1 MIIFILYGS
10 CSYKC
15 CYKNHKS
22 IAECLTDEII
32 NCEKNSL
39 NSYAKKK
46 DEVEKVDI
54 DKKWIKIIYFII
66 YYRKKK
72 T

>member
-1 MIIFILYGS
+1 MALVAINTAI
-10 CSYKC
+10 
-15 CYKNHKS
+15 KNHKS
-22 IAECLTDEII
+22 IAECLADEII

-39 NSYAKKK
+39 NSYANKK

-54 DKKWIKIIYFII
+54 GEKWIKIIYFII

-72 T
+72 I